1 MITSK
6 KIFTIFLL
14 AIAVVIGS
22 STAVQPTKVSAA
34 EAVDI
39 YLEYWLYMK

>member
-14 AIAVVIGS
+14 TIAVLL
-22 STAVQPTKVSAA
+22 AVLLPYNQLK
-34 EAVDI
+34 
-39 YLEYWLYMK
+39 YLPLKQ